1 MDNIVVG
8 RQRELTRLVSIL
20 EKSLAKQAS
29 ICFIL
34 GGAGTG
40 KSTLAHEFVN
50 QAGEKYENLVAL
62 VGNCNALT
70 GKSDPYLPFMEIMA
84 QLSGSVE
91 AKLSQGSIS
100 SQNANRIK
108 KLALVSG
115 KTLIEHAPDLV
126 GLFLPGASLAAKVIG
141 FAVGESGLLDKLNPE
156 ENAPIPEIDQ
166 SRIWKQYT
174 DMLVAFSEKT
184 PLLLVIDDL
193 QWADTASLELLFH
206 LAHSLEQSQVMIL
219 GTYRPDDITGER
231 DGKRHPLVAVINE
244 IKRRFGDVF
253 VNLDEQHENE
263 KEAFISELLD
273 REPNRLDKPFRLA
286 FYQRTKGYP
295 LFTVELL
302 QELKDRKYLVKDV
315 DGCWVATTDLDWNI
329 LPSRVEGIVEE
340 RIGRLEEDVY
350 EILSIASVEGENF
363 TAQVISKLKQV
374 GELDLIKL
382 LSRQLDK
389 QHHLVHET
397 SAERIGRKLL
407 SRYIFSHVL
416 FQQYLYNELSL
427 SERMMLHSEV
437 ANILESLYENQQ
449 DKIALQL
456 AHHYGMAGEAEKAI
470 VYLLDAAR
478 RTISLSAYAEA
489 DGLLK
494 KALELSASL
503 PDDPERARQT
513 LNIYSLQS
521 TVAVALKGWDSPDL
535 NDLYKQ
541 MRGLCVR
548 LNEQAPLSK
557 ILFGQWAYSLVQ
569 LRLEDALQTARE
581 YEKLAENFMEARLP
595 AFVAMGNTLF
605 WMGDIQGALRY
616 MENALQ
622 NFCPELQQN
631 YFLQFGQDPRVI
643 AYQYILPTLWM
654 EGKFEQA
661 QARQSELWSLV
672 ESLQHPFSTA
682 SALYTI
688 TCQMYI
694 SRAIPSVEDYSQRL
708 IALCTEQNFPFYLG
722 LGKVFHGWA
731 QSLSG
736 STEAGI
742 HEMKD
747 GFENWVAVY
756 GGKIIHS
763 LYCLMLADAYGIAGN
778 YEEGISTISTG
789 LTVGSESREVCYEA
803 ELYRLRGEL
812 LFASNRDEAQAGAD
826 LEKSLAVAQQ
836 RGQLAF
842 QLRTALGLAR
852 HQGLQGNIRNAL
864 QVVLSEFAVDAES
877 AELKEARLL
886 LQSAKVND

>member
-1 MDNIVVG
+1 MGKIVVG
-8 RQRELTRLVSIL
+8 RQREKTKLASIL

-34 GGAGTG
+34 GSAGTG
-40 KSTLAHEFVN
+40 KSTLAHEFIN
-50 QAGEKYENLVAL
+50 QAGENYENLVAL

-70 GKSDPYLPFMEIMA
+70 GKSDPYLPFVEIMT

-91 AKLSQGSIS
+91 AKLSQGAIS

-108 KLALVSG
+108 KLAMLSG
-115 KTLIEHAPDLV
+115 KTLLEYAPDLV
-126 GLFLPGASLAAKVIG
+126 GIFVPGASLAAKIIG
-141 FAVGESGLLDKLNPE
+141 SAVENSGVLDNFSLE
-156 ENAPIPEIDQ
+156 ENAHTLEIDQ
-166 SRIWKQYT
+166 GRIWKQYT

-184 PLLLVIDDL
+184 PLLVVIDDL

-206 LAHSLEQSQVMIL
+206 LAHSLEQSRIMIL
-219 GTYRPDDITGER
+219 GIYRPDDITGER
-231 DGKRHPLVAVINE
+231 EGKRHPLVPVINE

-253 VNLDEQHENE
+253 VNLDEQSENE
-263 KEAFISELLD
+263 KQIFVFELLD
-273 REPNRLDKPFRLA
+273 REPNRLDKQFRLA
-286 FYQRTKGYP
+286 FFERTKGYP
-295 LFTVELL
+295 LFTIELL
-302 QELKDRKYLVKDV
+302 QELKDREYLVKDSE
-315 DGCWVATTDLDWNI
+315 GYWNATADLEWNI
-329 LPSRVEGIVEE
+329 LPSRVEGIIEE
-340 RIGRLEEDVY
+340 RIGRLEKDVY
-350 EILSIASVEGENF
+350 EILSLASVEGENF
-363 TAQVISKLKQV
+363 TAQVVSNLKQV
-374 GELDLIKL
+374 SELDLVKL

-389 QHHLVHET
+389 QHHLVHEI

-427 SERMMLHSEV
+427 SERMILHSEV
-437 ANILESLYENQQ
+437 ANVLENLYENQQ

-456 AHHYGMAGEAEKAI
+456 AHHYSMAGEAEKAI
-470 VYLLDAAR
+470 FYLLEAAK

-494 KALELSASL
+494 KALKLSASL
-503 PDDPERARQT
+503 PDDPERARQI

-521 TVAVALKGWDSPDL
+521 TVIVALNGWDSPDL
-535 NDLYKQ
+535 DVLYRQ
-541 MRGLCVR
+541 MRSLCER

-557 ILFGQWAYSLVQ
+557 ILFGQWAYSLIQ
-569 LRLEDALQTARE
+569 LHLDDALQTAME
-581 YEKLAENFMEARLP
+581 YEKLAENFIEARVP
-595 AFVAMGNTLF
+595 AFVATGNTLF
-605 WMGDIQGALRY
+605 WMGDIHGALKY

-622 NFCPELQQN
+622 AFQPELQSS
-631 YFLQFGQDPRVI
+631 YLLQFGQDPRVI

-654 EGKFEQA
+654 KGDFKQA
-661 QARQSELWSLV
+661 QIKLNELWCLV

-682 SALYTI
+682 SALYTV
-688 TCQMYI
+688 TCQMYL
-694 SRAIPSVEDYSQRL
+694 SRAISSVEDYSQQL
-708 IALCTEQNFPFYLG
+708 ISLCSEKSFPFYLG

-736 STEAGI
+736 NTEAGI

-763 LYCLMLADAYGIAGN
+763 LYCLMLAEAHSIAGN
-778 YEEGISTISTG
+778 YDEGISMISTG
-789 LTVGSESREVCYEA
+789 ITVGAENREVCYEA

-812 LFASNRDEAQAGAD
+812 LLMASPDGVQAEAD
-826 LEKSLAVAQQ
+826 IEKSLMIARQ

-852 HQGLQGNIRNAL
+852 HKGLQNNVKSTL
-864 QVVLSEFAVDAES
+864 ESVLAEFTSDVSSD
-877 AELKEARLL
+877 ELDEAYLL
-886 LQSAKVND
+886 LQAGSII